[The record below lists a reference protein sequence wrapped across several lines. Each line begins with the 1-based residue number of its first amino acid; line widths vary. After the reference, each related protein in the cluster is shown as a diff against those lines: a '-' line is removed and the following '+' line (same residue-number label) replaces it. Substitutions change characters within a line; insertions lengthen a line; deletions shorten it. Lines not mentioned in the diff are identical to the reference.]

1 MNDNLL
7 TDKDMTAPNLPGLE
21 NPVVLDSDTVGKIRG
36 ENPISLVVDEM
47 QQPCLVVEKRVFPKD
62 LSSTPG
68 KFVTMPSIPFTV
80 NTRNGIG
87 ALQVPFLIAKD
98 EDGNPVLN
106 QGHIGWAVTLDN
118 DGKIMNDFG
127 RLLGRLESVCGELAL
142 VTVRGIVSFRSN
154 CTDQLEPLQNLF
166 CNIGGF
172 VSPIPFYTGRGLVLS
187 VNKELGTCE
196 VLL

>member
-1 MNDNLL
+1 MNDNFL
-7 TDKDMTAPNLPGLE
+7 TDKVLE

-142 VTVRGIVSFRSN
+142 VTVRGIVSFRISK
-154 CTDQLEPLQNLF
+154 DVISVPIFQGLY
-166 CNIGGF
+166 CNSGGSVYPIIGE
-172 VSPIPFYTGRGLVLS
+172 RGLVLS